1 MIIVNG
7 NEFRTLEDK
16 IYVDNQQVREVWS
29 NGTKVYPDIRINGG
43 TLLKGGKIIRGGT
56 VRLKSRGPVVSNNNL
71 IFTAEDE
78 CTISNGVYGAFVKQ
92 YLYKESRDYY
102 TMEFI
107 IFWNGLSEYYTNRYT
122 YYYEGV
128 APQTTIRG
136 SNPLRGTNSQE
147 GLYYMNACGKA
158 YAVVSR
164 YEYITIEGMELY
176 GTYDAGVQYQA
187 IRQQIINDIKAEM
200 NKM

>member
-7 NEFRTLEDK
+7 NEFKTLEDK

-56 VRLKSRGPVVSNNNL
+56 VRLKSRGPIVTQNNL
-71 IFTAEDE
+71 MFTDENE
-78 CTISNGVYGAFVKQ
+78 CTISNGVYGAFVRH
-92 YLYKESRDYY
+92 YSHNYGGDSYS
-102 TMEFI
+102 MAFI
-107 IFWNGLSEYYTNRYT
+107 IFWNGRSEYCTDRYT
-122 YYYEGV
+122 YYYEGN
-128 APQTTIRG
+128 APKTIITD
-136 SNPLRGTNSQE
+136 SNPLRSTYSQG
-147 GLYYMNACGKA
+147 GLYYKNAFGWS
-158 YAVVSR
+158 YAVVSK

-176 GTYDAGVQYQA
+176 GTYDADVQLQT

>member
-16 IYVDNQQVREVWS
+16 IYVNNQQVREVWS
-29 NGTKVYPDIRINGG
+29 NGTKVYPDIRIDGG

-56 VRLKSRGPVVSNNNL
+56 VRLKSRGPIVSQNNL

-78 CTISNGVYGAFVKQ
+78 CTISNGVYGAFVRQ
-92 YLYKESRDYY
+92 YLFTQSRDDYS
-102 TMEFI
+102 MKFI
-107 IFWNGLSEYYTNRYT
+107 IFWNGLSEYCTYRYT
-122 YYYEGV
+122 YYYEGN
-128 APQTTIRG
+128 APQAIIRDF
-136 SNPLRGTNSQE
+136 NPLRSTHSQG
-147 GLYYMNACGKA
+147 GLYYKDAAGWS
-158 YAVVSR
+158 YAVVSK

-176 GTYDAGVQYQA
+176 GTYDADVQLQA

-200 NKM
+200 NKT